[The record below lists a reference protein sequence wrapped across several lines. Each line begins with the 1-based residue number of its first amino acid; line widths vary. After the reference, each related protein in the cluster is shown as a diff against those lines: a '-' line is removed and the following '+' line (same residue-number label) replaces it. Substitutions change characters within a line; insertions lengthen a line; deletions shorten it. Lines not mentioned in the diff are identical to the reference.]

1 MADSFS
7 VRLGLAGRTYFY
19 NHLFEDLMQESVT
32 HIKSGF
38 IPEMSHDQ
46 TIQNIAEPT
55 TDIDHSDPL
64 GSQENRP
71 TPVPMKSR
79 IGSIDAFRGFV
90 MFLLMAEALHLGQ
103 MAKNFPDSSLWK
115 TLAYHQTHVEWIG
128 CSLHDMIQPSFSFLV
143 GVSLPFSLLARRNKG
158 QNTRKMAMHAV
169 WRSLALVA
177 LGIFLRSVGRKQ
189 TNFTF
194 EDTLSQI
201 GLGYFFLFL
210 LGLYSRKVQWI
221 AFTAILIGYWALFA
235 AYPLP
240 SADFDYASVGLD
252 KNSPSFLTG
261 FQAHWNKNAN
271 PAWAFDTW
279 FMNQFPR
286 EKPFLFNG
294 GGYSTISF
302 IPTLATMILG
312 LIAGGLMVR
321 PLPAWK
327 TGLQF
332 LVMGIILTGLGYGLG
347 ELGICPVVKKIWT
360 PTWVLFSGGIC
371 FAFLSFFVFTCDAA
385 RMTPLFWPIRII
397 GANCIYVYV
406 VIHWWNGFILSN
418 IKTHLGQNIFQIFG
432 TGYEPVI
439 AGASVMLVHWLIL
452 VWMDRNKIRIR
463 I

>member
-1 MADSFS
+1 MPPEEPAETTPESTICPPEAAPQPVSS
-7 VRLGLAGRTYFY
+7 VAAPARR
-19 NHLFEDLMQESVT
+19 V
-32 HIKSGF
+32 
-38 IPEMSHDQ
+38 
-46 TIQNIAEPT
+46 
-55 TDIDHSDPL
+55 
-64 GSQENRP
+64 
-71 TPVPMKSR
+71 
-79 IGSIDAFRGFV
+79 GSIDAYRGLV

-103 MAKNFPDSSLWK
+103 MARNFPESSLWK

-143 GVSLPFSLLARRNKG
+143 GVSLPFSLAARRLKG
-158 QNTRKMAMHAV
+158 QNTTKMALHAL
-169 WRSLALVA
+169 WRAFALVA

-210 LGLYSRKVQWI
+210 LGLYSRRVQWI
-221 AFTAILIGYWALFA
+221 AFATICVGYWALFA
-235 AYPLP
+235 AWPLP
-240 SADFDYASVGLD
+240 GPDFNYAAAGADPAAASYL
-252 KNSPSFLTG
+252 KG
-261 FQAHWNKNAN
+261 FQAHWNKNTN

-279 FMNQFPR
+279 FLNLFPR
-286 EKPFLFNG
+286 EKPFAFNG

-312 LIAGGLMVR
+312 LLAGGRLMG
-321 PLPAWK
+321 PLPSWK
-327 TGLQF
+327 IGLQF
-332 LVMGIILTGLGYGLG
+332 LATGVIFALAGYGLG

-371 FAFLSFFVFTCDAA
+371 FLFLSFFVLACDAA
-385 RMTPLFWPIRII
+385 GLTPLSWPLRII

-418 IKTHLGQNIFQIFG
+418 IKTHLGQNIFQSFG
-432 TGYEPVI
+432 SGYEPFV
-439 AGASVMLVHWLIL
+439 AGLSVMLVHWLIL
-452 VWMDRNKIRIR
+452 VWMDRNRIRIR